1 MNEEVREKSMKD
13 RHRHSAMKEFEG
25 GVVSEG
31 LNTEHRTLNTENRGL
46 GLGVLL
52 RRAVRELQRVGL
64 ALLLLGLVGC
74 SFFNPMPA
82 TVPVYHGSAEGGT
95 LEAGA
100 AVVDITPHTDLWLGG
115 YGMMRTSQG
124 VHDSLYARAVVLKRG
139 ELEMALVAV
148 DLVGIQRQHILEI
161 QEELDGLDPRHVV
174 IASTHNHSA
183 PDTLGLWGFPPFVTG
198 IDSDYLSTVK
208 AGILEALRLARAN
221 LRPAEVG
228 FGAIQAEAEGL
239 LDNLR
244 RPGVVDREVVVLH
257 VREVGGGATIATV
270 TELGCHPEVMSSSN
284 KKITSDF
291 PHWTL
296 SRLQKQLG
304 GVGIYVSGALGGLVT
319 PDVERSEP
327 RDEEQEWAEAERVG
341 NLLADYTLEVVSAIE
356 HYDSGPQMAVWHAPL
371 YLANRN
377 HLYEVV
383 RWTGVLD
390 RDRYRWGYLLTEVNL
405 WQIGAFRM
413 ATVPGEITPDLGLR
427 IKKTSGGRPTM
438 LVGLANDELGYLLP
452 ESEYALPLYS
462 YERGLCPGYDSATR
476 IVRRLEDVALLMEN
490 TE

>member
-1 MNEEVREKSMKD
+1 
-13 RHRHSAMKEFEG
+13 
-25 GVVSEG
+25 
-31 LNTEHRTLNTENRGL
+31 
-46 GLGVLL
+46 
-52 RRAVRELQRVGL
+52 
-64 ALLLLGLVGC
+64 
-74 SFFNPMPA
+74 
-82 TVPVYHGSAEGGT
+82 
-95 LEAGA
+95 
-100 AVVDITPHTDLWLGG
+100 
-115 YGMMRTSQG
+115 
-124 VHDSLYARAVVLKRG
+124 
-139 ELEMALVAV
+139 
-148 DLVGIQRQHILEI
+148 
-161 QEELDGLDPRHVV
+161 
-174 IASTHNHSA
+174 
-183 PDTLGLWGFPPFVTG
+183 
-198 IDSDYLSTVK
+198 
-208 AGILEALRLARAN
+208 
-221 LRPAEVG
+221 VG